1 MHTTFPLV
9 MCLSV
14 FLYNWHPKLL
24 LLLAFNRDEFFLR
37 PTAPAHFWEQH
48 PHVLAG
54 RDLLRGGTWL
64 GITTNGRFSL
74 LTNFREGGGLQLT
87 SDAPS
92 RGDLPTDFL
101 TGTQP
106 PVEYLQGLSPG
117 YGGFNLVVGD
127 LAADQVAYWSNRG
140 QAGPQVLPPGAYGV
154 SNGLLQ
160 QWPKV
165 HSTRDAVTQ
174 LLQDHTHWQ
183 DGGDLPWG
191 QLFNVMSNT
200 TKVDD
205 PRQLPLTGV
214 GKETDHYLSSA
225 FVEQGDA
232 FTAGHPYGTRSQTLM
247 AVWRDGRMQLRERY
261 VEQGETGAWMWRS
274 TEHDTELHHDV
285 LQAVDSRQREGAAQ
299 CPTTPIVGAI
309 RESVC

>member
-1 MHTTFPLV
+1 V
-9 MCLSV
+9 WS
-14 FLYNWHPKLL
+14 
-24 LLLAFNRDEFFLR
+24 
-37 PTAPAHFWEQH
+37 
-48 PHVLAG
+48 
-54 RDLLRGGTWL
+54 
-64 GITTNGRFSL
+64 
-74 LTNFREGGGLQLT
+74 
-87 SDAPS
+87 
-92 RGDLPTDFL
+92 
-101 TGTQP
+101 
-106 PVEYLQGLSPG
+106 
-117 YGGFNLVVGD
+117 
-127 LAADQVAYWSNRG
+127 AA
-140 QAGPQVLPPGAYGV
+140 GV

-183 DGGDLPWG
+183 GACVATRLRHLSSRCVCISTHELLNLLPGGCISVAGAAVAVACAEDGLHWQHERGALPWPVSGRPLLPPPWPHDVNPALFPVAIADGGDLPWG

-200 TKVDD
+200 SKVDD
-205 PRQLPLTGV
+205 PCQLPLTGV

-261 VEQGETGAWMWRS
+261 VEQGEAGAWMWRS

-299 CPTTPIVGAI
+299 CPTTPTIGTLH
-309 RESVC
+309 ESVC